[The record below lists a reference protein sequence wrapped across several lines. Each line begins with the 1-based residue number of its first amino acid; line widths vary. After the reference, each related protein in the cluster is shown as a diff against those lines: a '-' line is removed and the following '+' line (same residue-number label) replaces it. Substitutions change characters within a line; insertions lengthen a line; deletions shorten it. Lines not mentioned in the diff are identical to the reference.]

1 MKIQNF
7 IQSRFCFYS
16 AHECLLQKELMDLEL
31 VSGSKTEK
39 KTSRHCYNNF
49 QQNWDFKCN
58 KIRLCRQRQM
68 LNYIT
73 PAFPGELF
81 FHMEAVATLY
91 PKVMDYLDLTTP
103 YEVISGSVLGEN
115 ALPEPN
121 GWFPR
126 VIHGYQL
133 ISARAPFTW
142 ILWSSIIGGSRVAC
156 HSVFPPGSHYANGT
170 GRARGQLNYCTPIM

>member
-1 MKIQNF
+1 MKMQNF

-16 AHECLLQKELMDLEL
+16 AHECLLQKEFMDLEL

-39 KTSRHCYNNF
+39 RSSRHCYNNF

-68 LNYIT
+68 LNLFPKSQLHYPCISWIT
-73 PAFPGELF
+73 LLPYGSCRHAVPQGNGLF
-81 FHMEAVATLY
+81 SLNHPIWGHMRLC
-91 PKVMDYLDLTTP
+91 PW
-103 YEVISGSVLGEN
+103 GEN
-115 ALPEPN
+115 ALPKPN

-133 ISARAPFTW
+133 ISTLGPFR
-142 ILWSSIIGGSRVAC
+142 LDPVKL
-156 HSVFPPGSHYANGT
+156 HN
-170 GRARGQLNYCTPIM
+170 RGK